1 MIETLARDV
10 SPWLDTHVYIYVRVL
25 MNYRG
30 YLMKK
35 NVIQSRKLW
44 TQVFAVLI
52 ASLSLVSISSQAHI
66 IPTDNKVTMNY
77 SFHTPTLEPINIA
90 GTVYTRVTMTD
101 CYPGGSAGEPKLPSK
116 GAFILLPPK
125 TTISAIEVTPSEQII
140 LGDGYLVEP
149 TSQAIPLSQT
159 ENIPIPTPNP
169 VIYHT
174 NAAYPGS
181 FFTNVG
187 VQAFRGYQILVL
199 LLHPVQYNPV
209 TGELSFYQT
218 FTITVQTQAT
228 TQSRLYRGFSEDQL
242 EVAQKVD
249 NPDMASLYQQECTPL
264 PTSRDHYDLLILT
277 TDALKNGFTPLKD
290 AHDATGTATV
300 VKTLTD
306 VGASDLDSVR
316 NYIRDAYTNWGISYV
331 LIGGDDGVFPTP
343 MLWVSGMDENVT
355 YYEDTFPSDLF
366 YACLDGPYNYDGDS
380 KWGEPHDGEGGGD
393 VDLIAEVYVGRAC
406 VDSMTDVN
414 NFVTKTVATIN
425 LDPQTP
431 YLSHYLLS
439 AEYLGDYG
447 IASYGSTYMV
457 QLING
462 SSDDGYTTVG
472 IPASDY
478 TLSTL
483 YDTPSY
489 YWDPS
494 EMMSYINNGIHVIN
508 HLGHASYDYNMKMV
522 DSDVQALTNPSN
534 RTCFIY
540 SQGCDSGGF
549 DDSSCIAKYFTV
561 KTTHAAFA
569 GIWNA
574 RYGFFWSYSTD
585 GDSQRFHRRFWDAV
599 FGKNIPQLGRANHD
613 SKESNLPILGRS
625 CIRWVYYETNLFG
638 DPAVKIATG
647 GGNYPPQKP
656 AAPQGPSSGK
666 AGVNYTFTTS
676 TEDPNG
682 DSVYYQWNWG
692 DGMSAWLG
700 PYPSGQTVS
709 CSHTWE
715 TAGDYFI
722 SVNAKDTQDLE
733 SGWGNPAVI
742 HIAAEAVIEI
752 KTISGGFGISAV
764 IRNIGVVD
772 AVKVNWSI
780 SLQGLVFFGKETG
793 GAVLQIAPN
802 GERTVKTGLV
812 LGLGTITITVKAADA
827 EKNATA
833 FLLGPFTL
841 KVR

>member
-1 MIETLARDV
+1 
-10 SPWLDTHVYIYVRVL
+10 
-25 MNYRG
+25 
-30 YLMKK
+30 MKK
-35 NVIQSRKLW
+35 NLSQSRKLW
-44 TQVFAVLI
+44 TQLFAVLI

-66 IPTDNKVTMNY
+66 IPTDNKVTMSY
-77 SFHTPTLEPINIA
+77 SFHAPTLEPINIA
-90 GTVYTRVTMTD
+90 GTVYTRVTITD

-116 GAFILLPPK
+116 GAFIMLPPK
-125 TTISAIEVTPSEQII
+125 TTISAIEVTPSERII
-140 LGDGYLVEP
+140 LGNGYLVEP

-159 ENIPIPTPNP
+159 ENIPIPTPSP
-169 VIYHT
+169 AIYNA

-181 FFTNVG
+181 LFTKTG
-187 VQAFRGYQILVL
+187 VQAFRGYQILIL
-199 LLHPVQYNPV
+199 LMHPVQYNPA
-209 TGELSFYQT
+209 TGELSYYQN
-218 FTITVQTQAT
+218 FKITVTTKAT
-228 TQSRLYRGFSEDQL
+228 GIQSSLYRGLPEDQL
-242 EVAQKVD
+242 EAAQKVD
-249 NPDMASLYQQECTPL
+249 NPDMVNLYQQECTPL
-264 PTSRDHYDLLILT
+264 FTPREHYDLLILT
-277 TDALKNGFTPLKD
+277 TDALKSGFEPLKE

-300 VKTLTD
+300 IKTLTD

-316 NYIRDAYTNWGISYV
+316 NYIRDAYTNLSISYV
-331 LIGGDDGVFPTP
+331 LIGGDNGVFPTP

-355 YYEDTFPSDLF
+355 YYEDTMPSDIF

-380 KWGEPHDGEGGGD
+380 KWGEPHDGAGGGD
-393 VDLIAEVYVGRAC
+393 VDLTAEVYVGRAC

-447 IASYGSTYMV
+447 IASYGSTYMN

-478 TLSTL
+478 TISTL

-489 YWDPS
+489 NWDPS

-508 HLGHASYDYNMKMV
+508 HLGHASYDYNMKMM
-522 DSDVQALTNPSN
+522 DSDVQSLTNPSN

-549 DDSSCIAKYFTV
+549 DVSSCIAKYFTV

-585 GDSQRFHRRFWDAV
+585 GDSQRFHRHFWDAV
-599 FGKNIPQLGRANHD
+599 FGKNIPQIGRASFD
-613 SKESNLPILGRS
+613 SKEANLPILNRS

-638 DPAVKIATG
+638 DPAVKITSG
-647 GGNYPPQKP
+647 GGNLPPQKP
-656 AAPQGPSSGK
+656 SAPQGPSSGK

-676 TEDPNG
+676 TVDPNG
-682 DSVYYQWNWG
+682 DNVYYQWNWG
-692 DGMSAWLG
+692 DGMSGWLG

-709 CSHTWE
+709 YSHTWAS
-715 TAGDYFI
+715 AGDYFI
-722 SVNAKDTQDLE
+722 TVKAKDPQDAE
-733 SGWGNPAVI
+733 SGWSNPAVI
-742 HIAAEAVIEI
+742 HVTADAVIQI
-752 KTISGGFGISAV
+752 GAITGGFGVFAV
-764 IRNIGVVD
+764 IKNIGIVD

-780 SLQGLVFFGKETG
+780 SLQGLVFFGKQTG

-812 LGLGTITITVKAADA
+812 LGLGTVTIVVKAADA

-833 FLLGPFTL
+833 FLLGPFAL

>member
-1 MIETLARDV
+1 
-10 SPWLDTHVYIYVRVL
+10 
-25 MNYRG
+25 
-30 YLMKK
+30 MKK
-35 NVIQSRKLW
+35 NSTPSIKIW
-44 TQVFAVLI
+44 TQLFAVLI
-52 ASLSLVSISSQAHI
+52 SCLTLFSIGAQAHL
-66 IPTDNKVTMNY
+66 IPTDKTVTLTY
-77 SFHTPTLEPINIA
+77 SFKNPTISPIDIA
-90 GTVYTRVTMTD
+90 GTTYTRITMPD
-101 CYPGGSAGEPKLPSK
+101 CSPGGSAGEPKIPSK

-125 TTISAIEVTPSEQII
+125 ATLSSIDVTLGQKI
-140 LGDGYLVEP
+140 LLGTGYLVEP

-159 ENIPIPTPNP
+159 QNIPIPTPNA
-169 VIYHT
+169 VLYHT
-174 NAAYPGS
+174 DAAYPNS
-181 FFTNVG
+181 LFTNVG

-209 TGELSFYQT
+209 TGELCYYQDL
-218 FTITVQTQAT
+218 TITVKTEPT
-228 TQSRLYRGFSEDQL
+228 SEQSSLYRGLLEDQS

-249 NPDMASLYQQECTPL
+249 NPGMVSSYEQECTPAPAPL
-264 PTSRDHYDLLILT
+264 EHYDLLILT
-277 TDALKNGFTPLKD
+277 TDALNTGFEPLKD

-300 VKTLTD
+300 IKTLTD

-316 NYIRDAYTNWGISYV
+316 NYIRDAYTNWGINYV

-343 MLWVSGMDENVT
+343 LLWVSGMDENVT
-355 YYEDTFPSDLF
+355 YYEDTLPSDLF

-380 KWGEPHDGEGGGD
+380 KWGEPNDGEGGGD

-414 NFVTKTVATIN
+414 NFVAKTVATIN

-447 IASYGSTYMV
+447 IASYGLTYMN

-478 TLSTL
+478 TISTL
-483 YDTPSY
+483 YDTESY

-494 EMMSYINNGIHVIN
+494 EMESYINNGIHVIN

-522 DSDVQALTNPSN
+522 DSDVMALSNPSN

-549 DDSSCIAKYFTV
+549 DVSSCIAKYFTV

-599 FGKNIPQLGRANHD
+599 FGKFIPQIGRANHD

-638 DPAVKIATG
+638 DPAVKITQG

-656 AAPQGPSSGK
+656 AAPQGPTSGK

-676 TEDPNG
+676 TVDPNG
-682 DSVYYQWNWG
+682 DTVYYQWNWG
-692 DGMSAWLG
+692 DSMSGWFG

-709 CSHTWE
+709 YSHTWE
-715 TAGDYFI
+715 AAGDYFI
-722 SVNAKDTQDLE
+722 TVNAKDSQDLE

-742 HIAAEAVIEI
+742 HITADAVIEI
-752 KTISGGFGISAV
+752 GAITGGFGITAT
-764 IRNIGVVD
+764 IRNIGIVD

-780 SLQGLVFFGKETG
+780 SLQGPVFFGKEKTG
-793 GAVLQIAPN
+793 TLLQIVPA
-802 GERTVKTGLV
+802 GERTVATGFF
-812 LGLGTITITVKAADA
+812 LGLGTTKITVKAMDT
-827 EKNATA
+827 EKTATA
-833 FLLGPFTL
+833 FLLGPFAL
-841 KVR
+841 NVR